1 MTRYADECSRLFA
14 VEQHLLNAA
23 VSLRSAERRLSDGQI
38 REQVRAILESV
49 QETVELTR
57 RAKGIMLHEWRLAE
71 ARRPAA

>member
-38 REQVRAILESV
+38 REQVRAILESL
-49 QETVELTR
+49 QEAVELTQT
-57 RAKGIMLHEWRLAE
+57 AKRTMLHEWRLAE
-71 ARRPAA
+71 ARRSAA

>member
-49 QETVELTR
+49 QEAVALTQT
-57 RAKGIMLHEWRLAE
+57 AKRIMLHEWRLAE